1 MEGLGVDI
9 FVEYEFERKKKNLLL
24 EVPNQ
29 IIYSKFKEILNQKI
43 LPPKLSSYYI
53 ILRGKK
59 YYDKENLNDI
69 IIFENGDKVNVVNTR
84 VNEKF
89 SLIENI
95 NANEKD
101 MTRGPLTGFLKL
113 ILIKY
118 ISKYIDNINLIKY
131 QEIKEIISEL
141 KKEMELEEAPKN
153 EIEEIKSILNDKTGK
168 DIISY
173 SKYVCSVISDQ
184 YLNYLLTLVD
194 QRKINDIYKY
204 WSILSKYEIFNKDFE
219 KNLFEAIE
227 NSYQIYLKKIYY
239 I

>member
-43 LPPKLSSYYI
+43 LPPKLSPYYI

-59 YYDKENLNDI
+59 YYDKENLKDI

-95 NANEKD
+95 NVNEKD

-113 ILIKY
+113 ILIK
-118 ISKYIDNINLIKY
+118 
-131 QEIKEIISEL
+131 E
-141 KKEMELEEAPKN
+141 
-153 EIEEIKSILNDKTGK
+153 
-168 DIISY
+168 
-173 SKYVCSVISDQ
+173 
-184 YLNYLLTLVD
+184 
-194 QRKINDIYKY
+194 
-204 WSILSKYEIFNKDFE
+204 
-219 KNLFEAIE
+219 
-227 NSYQIYLKKIYY
+227 
-239 I
+239 